1 MKYPNKDYIEYLR
14 RKYPPGT
21 RLQLSCMEDEFPV
34 PPGSM
39 GTVDFIDDAGQIH
52 MNWDCGH
59 SLALIPG
66 VDSFSRL
73 PSPKEKV
80 GDAR

>member
-1 MKYPNKDYIEYLR
+1 MKYPNKDYIEHLR

-21 RLQLSCMEDEFPV
+21 RLQLSCMEDEMAV

-52 MNWDCGH
+52 MNWDCGR
-59 SLALIPG
+59 
-66 VDSFSRL
+66 SRSAACPRPRKRPVMPDEL
-73 PSPKEKV
+73 
-80 GDAR
+80 RL

>member
-1 MKYPNKDYIEYLR
+1 MRMK
-14 RKYPPGT
+14 KYEITDIAHPDNPKLH
-21 RLQLSCMEDEFPV
+21 RMAV

-52 MNWDCGH
+52 MSWDCGR

-73 PSPKEKV
+73 PSSKEKA